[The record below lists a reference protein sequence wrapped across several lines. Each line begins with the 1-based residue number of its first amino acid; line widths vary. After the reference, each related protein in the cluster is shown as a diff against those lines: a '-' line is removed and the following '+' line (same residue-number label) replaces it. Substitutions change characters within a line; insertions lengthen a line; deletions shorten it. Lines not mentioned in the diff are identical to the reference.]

1 MAAAIVIIILILLV
15 LVLAVYMGML
25 DRLHIPPRPRPG
37 QIRVACVGDSI
48 TYGFF
53 VRGQLWNSYPSV
65 LQKLLGEDYCVGNF
79 GFSNRTA
86 STDGDY
92 PYTAEKLYKRSL
104 DFQPDIVLIML
115 GSNDSKPNNWN
126 AESYA
131 RSMTELSCSYMALDS
146 RPRVL
151 LMTPPSVFHFW
162 KKVLWTIQGD
172 VLENEVV
179 PICRRVAEEL
189 GLECVDVHGAF
200 LGKKELFVDGCHP
213 NVPGARLLAET
224 VYQAIKEPE
233 SVS

>member
-1 MAAAIVIIILILLV
+1 MTAATVILIIVLLV
-15 LVLAVYMGML
+15 LVLALYLGML
-25 DRLHIPPRPRPG
+25 DRLHISPRPRPG
-37 QIRVACVGDSI
+37 QLRVACVGDSI

-65 LQKLLGEDYCVGNF
+65 LQKLLGKGYCVGNF

-86 STDGDY
+86 SEDGDY
-92 PYTAEKLYKRSL
+92 PYTREKLYKKSL
-104 DFQPDIVLIML
+104 DFRPDIVLIML

-126 AESYA
+126 ADGYA
-131 RSMTELSCSYMALDS
+131 RSLARLSRSYMALGS

-151 LMTPPSVFHFW
+151 LMTPPSVFHFR

-189 GLECVDVHGAF
+189 GLACVDVHGAF

-224 VYQAIKEPE
+224 VYWAIALSEEP
-233 SVS
+233 

>member
-1 MAAAIVIIILILLV
+1 MTAAIVIIVIILLV
-15 LVLAVYMGML
+15 LALAVYMGML
-25 DRLHIPPRPRPG
+25 DRLHILPRTKPG
-37 QIRVACVGDSI
+37 QTRVACVGDSI

-65 LQKLLGEDYCVGNF
+65 LQKMLGESYCVGNF

-86 STDGDY
+86 SEDGDY
-92 PYTAEKLYKRSL
+92 PYTAEKLYKKSL

-126 AESYA
+126 GESYA
-131 RSMTELSCSYMALDS
+131 RSLTELARSYMDLGS
-146 RPRVL
+146 SPRVL

-189 GLECVDVHGAF
+189 GLELVDVHGAF
-200 LGKKELFVDGCHP
+200 FGKKELFADGCHP

-224 VYQAIKEPE
+224 VYKAIAPSEEP
-233 SVS
+233 

>member
-1 MAAAIVIIILILLV
+1 MTAIAVIVIIILFILA
-15 LVLAVYMGML
+15 LAVYMGML
-25 DRLHIPPRPRPG
+25 DRLHILPRPRPG

-65 LQKLLGEDYCVGNF
+65 LQKMLGKDYCVGNF

-86 STDGDY
+86 SEDGDY
-92 PYTAEKLYKRSL
+92 PYTAEKLYKKSL

-115 GSNDSKPNNWN
+115 GSNDSKPNNWK

-131 RSMTELSCSYMALDS
+131 RSLARLAESYRALDR

-200 LGKKELFVDGCHP
+200 FGKKELFVDGCHP

-224 VYQAIKEPE
+224 VYQAIKNPAE
-233 SVS
+233 